1 MRALGSKKG
10 IRLKTK
16 NLAIYRFNDL
26 DPSVSHEIRSVNNK
40 IEDWKS
46 SSIQHLHNWVR
57 CLVIT
62 GLMLRKK
69 GANFGPASKQKNLVE
84 SNVKSWTG

>member
-40 IEDWKS
+40 IED
-46 SSIQHLHNWVR
+46 
-57 CLVIT
+57 
-62 GLMLRKK
+62 
-69 GANFGPASKQKNLVE
+69 
-84 SNVKSWTG
+84 